1 MADHYDNCISLI
13 IMELFTGEIIMGLMS
28 YIGPMLLVKY
38 CHFYSTVTS
47 PCHLTSNEP
56 LSHQVKT

>member
-1 MADHYDNCISLI
+1 
-13 IMELFTGEIIMGLMS
+13 MELFTGEIIMGLMS